1 MDDVHALTAAYAL
14 HALDPEEEREFEE
27 HLRGCEQCR
36 TELAELR
43 ESAAALA
50 YAADGPAPPPALR
63 ERVLEAARTDNVVA
77 LPRRRMAAYVA
88 GAAAAAAIAVAVP
101 LGLWADSLS
110 EELDRERAASAILAD
125 PGARSVALEGANGR
139 LVVSATREAA
149 LVVSGLERAPE
160 GKDYE
165 IWVVQGDR
173 ALPSG
178 LFDGEDGRDVVRLER
193 LVPAGATV
201 AVTLEREGGVDS
213 PTGAPLFSAI
223 VS

>member
-14 HALDPEEEREFEE
+14 HALDPAEEREFEE

-88 GAAAAAAIAVAVP
+88 GAAAAAAIAVAAP

-125 PGARSVALEGANGR
+125 PEARSVALAGANGR